1 MSGTGPVGKV
11 GAVPVPETS
20 PDASS
25 PAPLPVLVL
34 WRVVLAEAAVLVGYG
49 VLVLVMAVRGD
60 RSSALAAFGLAVLL
74 AGLGVGLAAA
84 GRAVRRRRRWGR
96 APVIVCQPLGF
107 AVGVPVAQ
115 GGALLVG
122 LLLASGAAAGLA
134 AALAPQVTDWVTP
147 DPG

>member
-1 MSGTGPVGKV
+1 MPAAETP
-11 GAVPVPETS
+11 PEG
-20 PDASS
+20 SS
-25 PAPLPVLVL
+25 PLPPPVRVL
-34 WRVVLAEAAVLVGYG
+34 WLVVLAEAAVLVGYG
-49 VLVLVMAVRGD
+49 LLVLVMAVRGD
-60 RSSALAAFGLAVLL
+60 RSSAVAAVGLAVLL

-84 GRAVRRRRRWGR
+84 GRAVLHRRRWGR
-96 APVIVCQPLGF
+96 APVIVCQLLGF

-122 LLLASGAAAGLA
+122 LLLATGAAAGLA